1 MHDTGLNEKSFDR
14 PDREKYWKELSIE
27 EKIERMRVVVKD
39 LMHDHGRLNDLT
51 TQVMLEFE
59 KHEHHEGKILLPMRT
74 VNNDL
79 LSRSYSPTAKRYI
92 GNPKNPDETY
102 F

>member
-1 MHDTGLNEKSFDR
+1 MNEKNEFGSQ
-14 PDREKYWKELSIE
+14 PNREKFWKELSIE

-39 LMHDHGRLNDLT
+39 LMHDHGRLNDLV
-51 TQVMLEFE
+51 TQVMFEFE
-59 KHEHHEGKILLPMRT
+59 KHEHHDGEIMLPMRT

-92 GNPKNPDETY
+92 GRLEKPDECY